1 MTTTGH
7 SPVSPGRGV
16 VAVAAVALVAIVVA
30 GMLAGGLVLGVER
43 L

>member
-1 MTTTGH
+1 M
-7 SPVSPGRGV
+7 PLLWDALAI
-16 VAVAAVALVAIVVA
+16 VAVVVA